1 MSFNKKD
8 YNRKYYQKNKDKFR
22 QYYKNWWNKKTE
34 EEKKEWRH
42 NYYLKNKEMF
52 NKSSKKYIARNRAH
66 VTFLCDRRRKE
77 VAEILKEKGQR
88 FTYLPKTEREN
99 KMSGRLSRL
108 MNISL
113 EEARQLLID
122 NDWNIKKLEFEYELE
137 KLKEKYKEVL

>member
-1 MSFNKKD
+1 MSFNKED

-22 QYYKNWWNKKTE
+22 QYHKNWWNKKTE

-42 NYYLKNKEMF
+42 NHYLKNKEVF
-52 NKSSKKYIARNRAH
+52 NRSANKYIARNRAR
-66 VTFLCDRRRKE
+66 VTFLCNRRRKE
-77 VAEILKEKGQR
+77 VAEELKEKGQR

-99 KMSGRLSRL
+99 KMSERLSRF